1 VPSEWRGGISYCA
14 GPVTFDLGVGGGLAA
29 GVGTPGLRVIGGVG
43 YSPSVCNP
51 NTRPAPA
58 RPVSPVR
65 LVDADPAAATP
76 QPSAAAQTEEKPA
89 AIAAVTPLP
98 AQKARGNEVTMLPLP
113 ELPPLPP
120 AKAPKKRTIAQAD
133 TLPAMPDLPSV
144 TALPLPISSPGA
156 ALSGDRL
163 ELARPVAF
171 RGSRLPAKEAMLD
184 DVARL
189 LSAHPE
195 IELVAISAPDE
206 ARAKV
211 VVAYLRKRGVA
222 ASRLRPEGRSET
234 VELRILRRR

>member
-1 VPSEWRGGISYCA
+1 
-14 GPVTFDLGVGGGLAA
+14 
-29 GVGTPGLRVIGGVG
+29 VG

-65 LVDADPAAATP
+65 LVEADPPAATP
-76 QPSAAAQTEEKPA
+76 QPSAPTRTEEKPA

-98 AQKARGNEVTMLPLP
+98 AQKARANEVTMLPLP

-120 AKAPKKRTIAQAD
+120 AKAPKKRIVAQAD
-133 TLPAMPDLPSV
+133 ALPAMPDLPSV
-144 TALPLPISSPGA
+144 MALPLPIPTPGA
-156 ALSGDRL
+156 VLSGDRL
-163 ELARPVAF
+163 ELARPVVF
-171 RGSRLPAKEAMLD
+171 RGSRLAAKEAMLD

-206 ARAKV
+206 ARAKA

-222 ASRLRPEGRSET
+222 ASRLLPEGRSGT